1 MATVPTVAAVAT
13 LEPDVAEN
21 SVDAPMLA
29 CISPPGSHDSHR
41 LIAPYMRS
49 AKPARSSTSPS
60 MMNSGIATSRNSL
73 FELHDSS
80 PMARQ
85 RQHGEQRVQRQ
96 AQHAQGGAHGMDRP
110 ISTSRRIR
118 AVAIMRLLP

>member
-13 LEPDVAEN
+13 LEPEVAEN

-29 CISPPGSHDSHR
+29 
-41 LIAPYMRS
+41 
-49 AKPARSSTSPS
+49 RSSTSPS
-60 MMNSGIATSRNSL
+60 MMNNGIATSRNSL

-80 PMARQ
+80 PMARDSGSMENNGSSV
-85 RQHGEQRVQRQ
+85 RPSTPR
-96 AQHAQGGAHGMDRP
+96 AAPTGMDRP